1 MAHPH
6 YELGDEYLTE
16 HVGDESPDDQTQA
29 EGRGPDEAYRHD
41 PAVAVMAARLA
52 DSAFEAAA
60 RSWDVNECMRAL
72 AAQEGLDPDGPL
84 GRELFQVASY
94 RLRLDHGGK
103 AGCALRSS
111 LDTEHYA
118 WPPRISEVE
127 SDVIALWR
135 DVAGLVENLAAIA
148 RFHDLLFERRDG
160 RRDEHATAAVQG
172 YLAVARSRSRA
183 DLDVAAFLVR
193 AWDLARSVGLWSL
206 LADVQSEL
214 QRQARDAM
222 SSGGAALPGVV
233 LPMIAALAAPVPR
246 RQPPASVPAPAA
258 VDLLLETAFTTFRAG
273 FLASQVAA
281 MMRARASDPVAI
293 EQINRQEV
301 AAHRA
306 EAAASAGLARQA
318 HLADAIEIARA
329 RGLTDL
335 VREVTA
341 ELQAIPFRD
350 LGLRRHS
357 TSVRVPADQ
366 VERFLHDFTASPEWR
381 DGLRFFLST
390 DCPTGDLAQLR
401 QQAHDL
407 ARIAPLVSVIPLGLL
422 GDDGLPRWTAQSPEE
437 QEAGRMATCARI
449 RAELQGRHLAQGLHR
464 LAERYGV
471 PDEPSLMA
479 FLSENG
485 QSDSVLAA
493 SLARAFLH
501 FWRGDYEACAHVAV
515 PKIEAAARMLLR
527 ELDEGIYKLQMGKDQ
542 GQYPMLYSLLKE
554 LEKLAMDESWT
565 YFLRWLLL
573 APPGMNIRND
583 LAHGFT
589 RGISPVYAALIL
601 RAAAM
606 LITVTA
612 PQPPSAA
619 HVAAADQ
626 PADLAPLP
634 HRDRD
639 DILGLLSHPVP
650 SQVPAPWRDGLAGRA
665 AGITATALRATASVL
680 QLAARRLEP

>member
-1 MAHPH
+1 LTEPA
-6 YELGDEYLTE
+6 GDEP
-16 HVGDESPDDQTQA
+16 PDGHTTAGGND
-29 EGRGPDEAYRHD
+29 PDEPYRHD

-52 DSAFEAAA
+52 DSAFEAAG
-60 RSWDVNECMRAL
+60 RSWDVNEHMRAL
-72 AAQEGLDPDGPL
+72 GAQEDLDPDGPL
-84 GRELFQVASY
+84 GRELFQAASY

-111 LDTEHYA
+111 TDTEHYA
-118 WPPRISEVE
+118 WPPRIGEVE
-127 SDVIALWR
+127 PDVVALWR
-135 DVAGLVENLAAIA
+135 DIAGLVEHPTAIA

-160 RRDEHATAAVQG
+160 RRDEHAAAAVQA
-172 YLAVARSRSRA
+172 YLAAARSPSRA
-183 DLDVAAFLVR
+183 DLDIAAFLVR
-193 AWDLARSVGLWSL
+193 AWELARSVGLWGL

-214 QRQARDAM
+214 RVRAENAM
-222 SSGGAALPGVV
+222 ASGGAALPSVV
-233 LPMIAALAAPVPR
+233 LPMIAALAAPAAR
-246 RQPPASVPAPAA
+246 RQPPASVPDAA
-258 VDLLLETAFTTFRAG
+258 VVDLLLETAFTTFRAG

-281 MMRARASDPVAI
+281 MMRACASDPVAI
-293 EQINRQEV
+293 ELINRREV

-318 HLADAIEIARA
+318 HLAGAIEIARA
-329 RGLTDL
+329 RGLTDV

-341 ELQAIPFRD
+341 ELQAIPVKD

-366 VERFLHDFTASPEWR
+366 VERFLHGFTASPEWR
-381 DGLRFFLST
+381 DGMRFFLST
-390 DCPTGDLAQLR
+390 DCPVGDLPQLR

-407 ARIAPLVSVIPLGLL
+407 ARVAPLVSVILLGLL

-437 QEAGRMATCARI
+437 QEAGRMATCARV
-449 RAELQGRHLAQGLHR
+449 RAELQGQHLAQGLHR
-464 LAERYGV
+464 LAERYGI
-471 PDEPSLMA
+471 PDEASLMA
-479 FLSENG
+479 LLSENG

-501 FWRGDYEACAHVAV
+501 FWRGDYEACAHGAV
-515 PKIEAAARMLLR
+515 PKIEAAARLLLR
-527 ELDEGIYKLQMGKDQ
+527 ELDEGIYKLQLGKDQ

-589 RGISPVYAALIL
+589 SGISPVYAALIL

-619 HVAAADQ
+619 RTAAADQ

-639 DILGLLSHPVP
+639 DILGLLSHPVSSP
-650 SQVPAPWRDGLAGRA
+650 VPAPWRDGLTGRA
-665 AGITATALRATASVL
+665 AGITATALRATASLL

>member
-1 MAHPH
+1 M
-6 YELGDEYLTE
+6 TE
-16 HVGDESPDDQTQA
+16 PVGDEPPDGNTSAGGHDPN
-29 EGRGPDEAYRHD
+29 EPYRHD
-41 PAVAVMAARLA
+41 PAIAVMAARLA
-52 DSAFEAAA
+52 NSAFEAAA
-60 RSWDVNECMRAL
+60 RSWDVNECLRAL
-72 AAQEGLDPDGPL
+72 AAQEGLDPDGLL
-84 GRELFQVASY
+84 GRELFQAASY
-94 RLRLDHGGK
+94 RLRLDPGGK

-111 LDTEHYA
+111 PDTDHYA
-118 WPPRISEVE
+118 WPPRIGVVE
-127 SDVIALWR
+127 PDVVALWR
-135 DVAGLVENLAAIA
+135 DVAGLVEHPAAIA
-148 RFHDLLFERRDG
+148 RFHDLLFERRHG

-172 YLAVARSRSRA
+172 YLAAARSRSRA

-193 AWDLARSVGLWSL
+193 AWDLARSVGLWGL

-214 QRQARDAM
+214 HRQAQDAM

-246 RQPPASVPAPAA
+246 RQPSASVPDPAT

-293 EQINRQEV
+293 EQINRREV

-306 EAAASAGLARQA
+306 EAKASAGLARQA

-341 ELQAIPFRD
+341 ELQAIPVRD

-366 VERFLHDFTASPEWR
+366 VERFLHGFTASPEWR
-381 DGLRFFLST
+381 DGLRFFLNT
-390 DCPTGDLAQLR
+390 DCPTGDLEQLR

-407 ARIAPLVSVIPLGLL
+407 ARVAPLVSVIPLGLL

-449 RAELQGRHLAQGLHR
+449 RAESQGQLLAQGLQR

-471 PDEPSLMA
+471 PDEASLMA

-515 PKIEAAARMLLR
+515 PKIEAAARVLLR
-527 ELDEGIYKLQMGKDQ
+527 ELDEGIYKLQLGKDQ

-573 APPGMNIRND
+573 ARPGMNIRND

-589 RGISPVYAALIL
+589 SGISPVYAALIL

-612 PQPPSAA
+612 PQSPSAA
-619 HVAAADQ
+619 RSAAADQ

-639 DILGLLSHPVP
+639 DILGLLSHPVSSP
-650 SQVPAPWRDGLAGRA
+650 VPAPWRDGLAGRA